1 MTIIPSEGF
10 QNSWKHDKKKKKKT
24 TGKGGSMIQW
34 VKERGNRRVVQ
45 PNT

>member
-1 MTIIPSEGF
+1 MTMIPSEGF
-10 QNSWKHDKKKKKKT
+10 QKSWKHDKNK

-34 VKERGNRRVVQ
+34 VKERGNQRGIQ